1 MNTDQ
6 PAWIAQ
12 LRAEGYSVGQN
23 REGFYQW
30 ITPRHTSVRRLAT
43 EGDAWAA
50 ARAYRNE
57 TRPDKSEPN
66 I

>member
-1 MNTDQ
+1 MNNDQ
-6 PAWIAQ
+6 PGWIAQ

-23 REGFYQW
+23 REGFYHW
-30 ITPRHTSVRRLAT
+30 ISPQRTSIAPWLT

-50 ARAYRNE
+50 ARFQRND
-57 TRPDKSEPN
+57 TRPDGWAK